1 MLSVAVSA
9 RSFSSLARPC
19 RRAQP
24 LTRRCSVPTALP
36 SSTTASAPSSASASA
51 YSASS
56 ASAAAS
62 RFAARLSSFSSAHI
76 PSFQTPVQPSL
87 QAEKTSSLVTVMSHQ
102 QHRRQHHSGRQGEKS
117 GRQIHQENS
126 QQQAESARAAAFPVS
141 IADGRR
147 FHNLLADYD
156 PSQAAVAQVERRA
169 RELGVP
175 AGGVTVTGEGG
186 VNVTGKTGV
195 TVTGKGRGEESRVG
209 SSLPGVGPSLAVPS
223 EEEFLRAG
231 LELKDQIVQ
240 ATWTNGAPARRVRD
254 PFLYVGLLGTAWVCF
269 RAYQATGD
277 VSDLAL
283 AADIIR
289 AAADMAERH
298 RTHYTFYCGQPGILA
313 LGAVMHH
320 HLMHHSQQQP
330 QQPLHQHQQQQ
341 HEELESNPYLRS
353 FLSLLTSS
361 LPSLSLLPSS
371 PTDTAPATIPHE
383 LLYGRAGMLWAFL
396 FLRRNLPVDMRR
408 NLLPLSLARPI
419 AAAIVEAGLSLAST
433 YAHDGSPLPP
443 LMYEWYGTRYLGA
456 AHGVA
461 GIVHVLLLLRREEL
475 EEEAELEEV
484 GKERGATAGVREAAV
499 LGGSARERGDWT
511 LEEAAEAAA
520 AALEYLVATRLP
532 SGNYAASDEESRAA
546 AAAVRNTLK
555 RESSAAAAAARGIA
569 GGGGSTGEG
578 EVRGVQEADRLV
590 HWCHGT
596 PGVAPTL
603 AHAAMVGPLAH
614 ASEVIRPRSVGT
626 QSVLLAMNRSIP
638 ELILSSALNA
648 LSSLH
653 QLFPS
658 KPQLLQ
664 AAIEAGEVVW
674 HRGLLRR
681 VGLCHGI
688 SGNAYTFLALH
699 RATTAGSATV
709 PAPGL
714 GSAAAE
720 GAGASMAATSASPG
734 AQTAGDNDTSAL
746 MTRHLHRAR
755 AFAGF
760 LHANWRQLAEAGT
773 LHCGDHPFSLM
784 EGLGGPACLFLD
796 MSRPN
801 EARFPGYEL

>member
-1 MLSVAVSA
+1 
-9 RSFSSLARPC
+9 
-19 RRAQP
+19 
-24 LTRRCSVPTALP
+24 
-36 SSTTASAPSSASASA
+36 
-51 YSASS
+51 
-56 ASAAAS
+56 
-62 RFAARLSSFSSAHI
+62 
-76 PSFQTPVQPSL
+76 
-87 QAEKTSSLVTVMSHQ
+87 MSYQ
-102 QHRRQHHSGRQGEKS
+102 QHRRQHHSDRETPQ
-117 GRQIHQENS
+117 QHQETV
-126 QQQAESARAAAFPVS
+126 RAAAFPVS
-141 IADGRR
+141 VADGRR

-169 RELGVP
+169 REIGVP

-195 TVTGKGRGEESRVG
+195 TVTGEGRGEESLG
-209 SSLPGVGPSLAVPS
+209 GLSLPGVGPSLAVPS

-277 VSDLAL
+277 VADLAL

-313 LGAVMHH
+313 LGAVVHH
-320 HLMHHSQQQP
+320 HLMHHSQQQHL
-330 QQPLHQHQQQQ
+330 QQQQQQQQQ
-341 HEELESNPYLRS
+341 HEELDSNPYLRS
-353 FLSLLTSS
+353 FLSLLTTA

-371 PTDTAPATIPHE
+371 LSDTAPATIPHE

-396 FLRRNLPVDMRR
+396 FLRRNLPVEMRR
-408 NLLPLSLARPI
+408 KLLPLSLARPV
-419 AAAIVEAGLSLAST
+419 AAAIVDAGLSLAST
-433 YAHDGSPLPP
+433 YNHDGHPLPP
-443 LMYEWYGTRYLGA
+443 LMYEWYDTRYLGA

-461 GIVHVLLLLRREEL
+461 GIAHMLLLLRREEL
-475 EEEAELEEV
+475 DVEEED
-484 GKERGATAGVREAAV
+484 ERRD
-499 LGGSARERGDWT
+499 RT

-532 SGNYAASDEESRAA
+532 SGNYAASDGESRAA
-546 AAAVRNTLK
+546 AAALRNALE
-555 RESSAAAAAARGIA
+555 RESSAGSAGAVARGAA
-569 GGGGSTGEG
+569 GGGGSASVGEG
-578 EVRGVQEADRLV
+578 EVREVREVREADRLV
-590 HWCHGT
+590 HWCHGA
-596 PGVAPTL
+596 PGVAPAL
-603 AHAAMVGPLAH
+603 ALAAMLY
-614 ASEVIRPRSVGT
+614 
-626 QSVLLAMNRSIP
+626 
-638 ELILSSALNA
+638 
-648 LSSLH
+648 
-653 QLFPS
+653 PS
-658 KPQLLQ
+658 KPHLLQ

-699 RATTAGSATV
+699 RATTAGLAEVSARV
-709 PAPGL
+709 W

-720 GAGASMAATSASPG
+720 GTGTPTTAMSASPADLTGGDTATSAV
-734 AQTAGDNDTSAL
+734 

-773 LHCGDHPFSLM
+773 MHCGDHPFSLM

-796 MSRPN
+796 MSRPD
-801 EARFPGYEL
+801 EARFPGFEL

>member
-1 MLSVAVSA
+1 
-9 RSFSSLARPC
+9 
-19 RRAQP
+19 
-24 LTRRCSVPTALP
+24 
-36 SSTTASAPSSASASA
+36 
-51 YSASS
+51 
-56 ASAAAS
+56 
-62 RFAARLSSFSSAHI
+62 
-76 PSFQTPVQPSL
+76 
-87 QAEKTSSLVTVMSHQ
+87 MSHQ

-223 EEEFLRAG
+223 EEEFSASGFGAERSGNSLGVLQNLCYLIPLPPILALIRASLTQTVQATWTNG
-231 LELKDQIVQ
+231 TPAPRIVQ

-298 RTHYTFYCGQPGILA
+298 RT
-313 LGAVMHH
+313 
-320 HLMHHSQQQP
+320 
-330 QQPLHQHQQQQ
+330 
-341 HEELESNPYLRS
+341 
-353 FLSLLTSS
+353 
-361 LPSLSLLPSS
+361 
-371 PTDTAPATIPHE
+371 
-383 LLYGRAGMLWAFL
+383 
-396 FLRRNLPVDMRR
+396 

>member
-51 YSASS
+51 YSASSASS

-102 QHRRQHHSGRQGEKS
+102 QHRRQHHSGRQDEKS

-298 RTHYTFYCGQPGILA
+298 RTHYTFYCGI
-313 LGAVMHH
+313 
-320 HLMHHSQQQP
+320 
-330 QQPLHQHQQQQ
+330 
-341 HEELESNPYLRS
+341 
-353 FLSLLTSS
+353 F
-361 LPSLSLLPSS
+361 
-371 PTDTAPATIPHE
+371 
-383 LLYGRAGMLWAFL
+383 F
-396 FLRRNLPVDMRR
+396 
-408 NLLPLSLARPI
+408 LSLARPI

-499 LGGSARERGDWT
+499 LGGSARERGDRT

-578 EVRGVQEADRLV
+578 EVREVQEADRLV

-596 PGVAPTL
+596 PGVAPAL
-603 AHAAMVGPLAH
+603 AHAAMVSPLAH

-626 QSVLLAMNRSIP
+626 QSVLLAINRSIP
-638 ELILSSALNA
+638 VLILSSALNA

>member
-1 MLSVAVSA
+1 
-9 RSFSSLARPC
+9 
-19 RRAQP
+19 
-24 LTRRCSVPTALP
+24 
-36 SSTTASAPSSASASA
+36 
-51 YSASS
+51 
-56 ASAAAS
+56 
-62 RFAARLSSFSSAHI
+62 
-76 PSFQTPVQPSL
+76 
-87 QAEKTSSLVTVMSHQ
+87 MSHQ
-102 QHRRQHHSGRQGEKS
+102 QHLRQHFSGRQDETS
-117 GRQIHQENS
+117 GRQIPQETHQQHQEPT
-126 QQQAESARAAAFPVS
+126 RAAAFPVC

-147 FHNLLADYD
+147 FHNLLADFD

-169 RELGVP
+169 QELEVP
-175 AGGVTVTGEGG
+175 GAGVTVTGEGG

-195 TVTGKGRGEESRVG
+195 TVTGKGREEA
-209 SSLPGVGPSLAVPS
+209 SLPGVGPSSGVPS

-231 LELKDQIVQ
+231 LDLKDKIVE
-240 ATWTNGAPARRVRD
+240 ATWRNGAPAPRVRD

-277 VSDLAL
+277 VADLAL

-289 AAADMAERH
+289 AAADMAEHH

-313 LGAVMHH
+313 LGAVVRH
-320 HLMHHSQQQP
+320 HLMDHSQPKQP
-330 QQPLHQHQQQQ
+330 HQLQP
-341 HEELESNPYLRS
+341 EELDSNPYFRS
-353 FLSLLTSS
+353 FLSLLTSA

-396 FLRRNLPVDMRR
+396 FLRRNLPVEMRR
-408 NLLPLSLARPI
+408 KLLPLSLARPI
-419 AAAIVEAGLSLAST
+419 AAAILDAGLSLAST
-433 YAHDGSPLPP
+433 YDHDGLPLLP

-461 GIVHVLLLLRREEL
+461 GIAHVLLLLRREEL
-475 EEEAELEEV
+475 EEEEV
-484 GKERGATAGVREAAV
+484 EGRRD
-499 LGGSARERGDWT
+499 RT

-520 AALEYLVATRLP
+520 AALEYLVATRLS

-546 AAAVRNTLK
+546 AAA
-555 RESSAAAAAARGIA
+555 RESSAAAAAATARDA
-569 GGGGSTGEG
+569 
-578 EVRGVQEADRLV
+578 A
-590 HWCHGT
+590 
-596 PGVAPTL
+596 AL
-603 AHAAMVGPLAH
+603 ALAAMLY
-614 ASEVIRPRSVGT
+614 
-626 QSVLLAMNRSIP
+626 
-638 ELILSSALNA
+638 
-648 LSSLH
+648 
-653 QLFPS
+653 PS
-658 KPQLLQ
+658 KPHLLQ

-674 HRGLLRR
+674 RRGLQ

-688 SGNAYTFLALH
+688 SGNTYTFLALH

-720 GAGASMAATSASPG
+720 GAGTSMAAISALPG
-734 AQTAGDNDTSAL
+734 ALTAGDAATSAL

-760 LHANWRQLAEAGT
+760 LHANWRQLAEAGMM
-773 LHCGDHPFSLM
+773 HCGDHPFSLM